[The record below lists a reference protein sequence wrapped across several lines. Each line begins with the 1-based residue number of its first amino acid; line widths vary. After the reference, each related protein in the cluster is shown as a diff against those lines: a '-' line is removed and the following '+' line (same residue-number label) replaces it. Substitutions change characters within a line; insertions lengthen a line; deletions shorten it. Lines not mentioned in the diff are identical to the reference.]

1 MGELQS
7 STLVTSLNMTTIHNN
22 NDKTHCYNITDIH
35 PDDRTDTA
43 HVCSQRDDSCSRAS
57 SRGHANKF

>member
-43 HVCSQRDDSCSRAS
+43 HVCS
-57 SRGHANKF
+57 

>member
-7 STLVTSLNMTTIHNN
+7 RTLVTSLNMTTIHNN

-35 PDDRTDTA
+35 PD
-43 HVCSQRDDSCSRAS
+43 VCSQRDDSCSRAS
-57 SRGHANKF
+57 SRWHANKF

>member
-7 STLVTSLNMTTIHNN
+7 RTLVTSLNMTTIHNN

-35 PDDRTDTA
+35 PDDTA

-57 SRGHANKF
+57 SRWHANKF